1 MWVFKAKDIIT
12 TEDGVTFYSM
22 IGRLNNESMYQ
33 YQILCKT
40 TPLISKFP
48 PKVSFISSY
57 LFQVLFFSFQT
68 LQGKAREA
76 CLILIIEVKSIQF
89 L

>member
-1 MWVFKAKDIIT
+1 MFKAKDIIT

-48 PKVSFISSY
+48 LKFPLSAATSFKFFFF
-57 LFQVLFFSFQT
+57 LFRLF
-68 LQGKAREA
+68 KASKGG
-76 CLILIIEVKSIQF
+76 LF
-89 L
+89 DPHN